1 MLNLR
6 EIVEED
12 SLCST
17 GIVAFLVSSEAVG
30 STTLVIEHPINHKG
44 ISSGLVAVFR
54 TSILRGALLADA
66 QYLGCSLRSN
76 SQAWTC
82 WIF

>member
-1 MLNLR
+1 MMLNLR

-44 ISSGLVAVFR
+44 ISSSGVAVFR
-54 TSILRGALLADA
+54 T
-66 QYLGCSLRSN
+66 
-76 SQAWTC
+76 
-82 WIF
+82 